1 MKKLIFALVPLL
13 LLSCDNKPVST
24 SESTNSGIDS
34 IEPSISTATTT
45 TSISKSSKTELKLPS
60 TYTLQRVL
68 NGINYPSFTIEFANK
83 VDCLVKWSL
92 DGTGYMS
99 HQTYSIKY
107 DQNILYD
114 AIWDMVYFK
123 PNLMEGDVDVPSFF
137 SLCEWKYFS
146 KTYNGMCFVTPG
158 LLPGVD
164 ENDSICETCD
174 SPGKMIYDFVL
185 VE

>member
-13 LLSCDNKPVST
+13 LLSCGNKSVST
-24 SESTNSGIDS
+24 SESITDTNDS
-34 IEPSISTATTT
+34 TEPSISTVTTT
-45 TSISKSSKTELKLPS
+45 TFISTSSKAELKLPS

-68 NGINYPSFTIEFANK
+68 NGINYSPFTIEFVNE

-92 DGTGYMS
+92 DGSEYMS

-123 PNLMEGDVDVPSFF
+123 PNLMEGDADVPDFF

-146 KTYNGMCFVTPG
+146 ATYSGMCFVTPG

-164 ENDSICETCD
+164 ENGSICESCD

>member
-1 MKKLIFALVPLL
+1 MKKLIIALVPFL
-13 LLSCDNKPVST
+13 LLSCCSKPTSI
-24 SESTNSGIDS
+24 SESTNGDIDS
-34 IEPSISTATTT
+34 TEPSISTATTT
-45 TSISKSSKTELKLPS
+45 TSISTSSKTELRLPS
-60 TYTLQRVL
+60 TYTLQRVV
-68 NGINYPSFTIEFANK
+68 NETNYPSFTIEFVNK

-92 DGTGYMS
+92 DGTEFSS

-123 PNLMEGDVDVPSFF
+123 PNLMEGDVDAPDFF

-146 KTYNGMCFVTPG
+146 ETYNGMCFVTPG

-164 ENDSICETCD
+164 ENGSICETCD
-174 SPGKMIYDFVL
+174 SPGKMIYDFAL
-185 VE
+185 AE

>member
-1 MKKLIFALVPLL
+1 MKKLITALVPLL
-13 LLSCDNKPVST
+13 LLSCGNKPVST
-24 SESTNSGIDS
+24 SESTNSDIDS
-34 IEPSISTATTT
+34 TEPSISTATTT
-45 TSISKSSKTELKLPS
+45 TSISTSSKAELKLPS
-60 TYTLQRVL
+60 TYTLQRVV
-68 NGINYPSFTIEFANK
+68 NGINYPSFTIEFVNK

-92 DGTGYMS
+92 DGTEYMS

-123 PNLMEGDVDVPSFF
+123 PNLIEGDVGVPNFF

-146 KTYNGMCFVTPG
+146 EAYSGMCFVTPG
-158 LLPGVD
+158 ILSGVD
-164 ENDSICETCD
+164 ENGSICETCD